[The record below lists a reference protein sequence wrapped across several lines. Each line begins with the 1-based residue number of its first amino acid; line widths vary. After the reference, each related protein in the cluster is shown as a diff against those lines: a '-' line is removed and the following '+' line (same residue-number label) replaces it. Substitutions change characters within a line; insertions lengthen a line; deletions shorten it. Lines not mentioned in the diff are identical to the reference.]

1 MVATVQRAAAEPI
14 PSEREFRN
22 VTRVTSKSSEIAL
35 YCVWGK
41 ERSMDEEKTMAT
53 KTITSDDEVAI
64 LNVEIPD
71 ELLESTAQSGEMCAF
86 TLGSCTGLSVCPG

>member
-1 MVATVQRAAAEPI
+1 
-14 PSEREFRN
+14 
-22 VTRVTSKSSEIAL
+22 
-35 YCVWGK
+35 
-41 ERSMDEEKTMAT
+41 MDEERAMAT
-53 KTITSDDEVAI
+53 ETIAPDDEIAI